1 MELIEQIKKDL
12 KEILSEKRYIHSLG
26 VMEMAGELAKIHNED
41 IETAKIAGLLHD
53 IAKEMPKEEMLKY
66 VKENNIETNKIERIN
81 TAILHGKIGADIAR
95 KRYGVSKQIQDAIK
109 YHTTTSPEMDTLA
122 KIVYV
127 ADKTEMNRKSEDY
140 DIEYERKLAKEDLDA
155 VIIYIIDANI
165 KSLIDKNKLIEE
177 ESVKTRNSLMIKKL
191 EN

>member
-12 KEILSEKRYIHSLG
+12 KEILSERRYIHSLG
-26 VMEMAGELAKIHNED
+26 VMEMAGKLAKIYNED
-41 IETAKIAGLLHD
+41 IETTKIAGLLHD

-95 KRYGVSKQIQDAIK
+95 KRYGVSKQIQNAIK

>member
-12 KEILSEKRYIHSLG
+12 KEILSERRYIHSLG
-26 VMEMAGELAKIHNED
+26 VMEMAGKLAKIHNED

-81 TAILHGKIGADIAR
+81 TAILHGKIGADIA
-95 KRYGVSKQIQDAIK
+95 KKKYGVSKQIQNAIK

>member
-12 KEILSEKRYIHSLG
+12 KEILSERRYIHSLG
-26 VMEMAGELAKIHNED
+26 VMEMAGKLAKIHNED

-140 DIEYERKLAKEDLDA
+140 DIEYERKLAKKDLDA

-177 ESVKTRNSLMIKKL
+177 ESVETRNSLMIKKL

>member
-140 DIEYERKLAKEDLDA
+140 DIEYERKLAKKDLDA

-177 ESVKTRNSLMIKKL
+177 ESVETRNSLMIKKL

>member
-1 MELIEQIKKDL
+1 MDLIEQIKKDL
-12 KEILSEKRYIHSLG
+12 KEILSERRYIHSLG
-26 VMEMAGELAKIHNED
+26 VMEMAGKLAKIHNED

-140 DIEYERKLAKEDLDA
+140 DIEYERKLAKKDLDA

>member
-12 KEILSEKRYIHSLG
+12 KETLSERRYIHSLG
-26 VMEMAGELAKIHNED
+26 VMEMAGKLAKIHNED

>member
-12 KEILSEKRYIHSLG
+12 KEILSERRYIHSLG
-26 VMEMAGELAKIHNED
+26 VMEMAGKLAKIHNED

-155 VIIYIIDANI
+155 VLIYIIDANI

-177 ESVKTRNSLMIKKL
+177 ESVETRNSLMIKKL

>member
-12 KEILSEKRYIHSLG
+12 KETLSERRYIHSLG
-26 VMEMAGELAKIHNED
+26 VMEMAGKLAKIHNED
-41 IETAKIAGLLHD
+41 IETTKIAGLLHD

-140 DIEYERKLAKEDLDA
+140 DIEYERKLAKKDLDA

>member
-12 KEILSEKRYIHSLG
+12 KEILSERRYIHSLG
-26 VMEMAGELAKIHNED
+26 VMEMAGKLAKIHNED

-177 ESVKTRNSLMIKKL
+177 ESVETRNSLMIKKL

>member
-1 MELIEQIKKDL
+1 MDLIEQIKKDL
-12 KEILSEKRYIHSLG
+12 KEILSERRYIHSLG
-26 VMEMAGELAKIHNED
+26 VMEMAGKLAKIHNED
-41 IETAKIAGLLHD
+41 IETTKIAGLLHD

-140 DIEYERKLAKEDLDA
+140 DIEYERKLAKKDLDA

>member
-1 MELIEQIKKDL
+1 
-12 KEILSEKRYIHSLG
+12 
-26 VMEMAGELAKIHNED
+26 MAGKLAKIHNED

-81 TAILHGKIGADIAR
+81 TAILHGKIGADIAK
-95 KRYGVSKQIQDAIK
+95 KRYGVSKQIQNAIK

>member
-12 KEILSEKRYIHSLG
+12 KEILSERRYIHSLG
-26 VMEMAGELAKIHNED
+26 VMEMAGKLAKIHNED

-140 DIEYERKLAKEDLDA
+140 DIEYERNKENML
-155 VIIYIIDANI
+155 
-165 KSLIDKNKLIEE
+165 
-177 ESVKTRNSLMIKKL
+177 
-191 EN
+191 

>member
-12 KEILSEKRYIHSLG
+12 KEILSERRYIHSLG
-26 VMEMAGELAKIHNED
+26 VMEMAGKLAKIHNED
-41 IETAKIAGLLHD
+41 IETTKIAGLLHD

-66 VKENNIETNKIERIN
+66 VKENNIETDKIERIN

-140 DIEYERKLAKEDLDA
+140 DIEYERKLAKKDLDA

>member
-1 MELIEQIKKDL
+1 MDLIEQIKKDL
-12 KEILSEKRYIHSLG
+12 KEILSERRYIHSLG
-26 VMEMAGELAKIHNED
+26 VMEMAGKLAKIHNED
-41 IETAKIAGLLHD
+41 IETTKIAGLLHD

>member
-140 DIEYERKLAKEDLDA
+140 DIEYERELAKKDLDA

-177 ESVKTRNSLMIKKL
+177 ESVETRNSLMIKKL

>member
-12 KEILSEKRYIHSLG
+12 KETLSERRYIHSLG
-26 VMEMAGELAKIHNED
+26 VMEMAGKLAKIHNED

-140 DIEYERKLAKEDLDA
+140 DIEYERKLAKKDLDA

>member
-53 IAKEMPKEEMLKY
+53 IAKEMSKEEMLKY

>member
-12 KEILSEKRYIHSLG
+12 KEILSERRYIHSLG
-26 VMEMAGELAKIHNED
+26 VMEMAGKLAKIHNED

-95 KRYGVSKQIQDAIK
+95 KRYGVSKQIQNAIK

>member
-12 KEILSEKRYIHSLG
+12 KETLSERRYIHSLG
-26 VMEMAGELAKIHNED
+26 VMEMAGKLAKIYNED
-41 IETAKIAGLLHD
+41 IETTKIAGLLHD

-140 DIEYERKLAKEDLDA
+140 DIEYERKLAKKDLDA

>member
-12 KEILSEKRYIHSLG
+12 KEILSERRYIHSLG
-26 VMEMAGELAKIHNED
+26 VMEMAGKLAKIHNED

>member
-12 KEILSEKRYIHSLG
+12 KEILSERRYIHSLG
-26 VMEMAGELAKIHNED
+26 VMEMAGKLAKIHNED

-66 VKENNIETNKIERIN
+66 VKENNIETKKIKRNK
-81 TAILHGKIGADIAR
+81 TAIIHGKIGADIAR
-95 KRYGVSKQIQDAIK
+95 KRYGVSKQIQNAIK

-155 VIIYIIDANI
+155 VIIYIIDTNI

>member
-109 YHTTTSPEMDTLA
+109 YHTTTSPKMDTLA

-140 DIEYERKLAKEDLDA
+140 DIEYERKLAKKDLDA

-177 ESVKTRNSLMIKKL
+177 ESVETRNSLMIKKL

>member
-1 MELIEQIKKDL
+1 MELIEQIKEDL
-12 KEILSEKRYIHSLG
+12 KEILSERRYIHSLG
-26 VMEMAGELAKIHNED
+26 VMEMAGKLAKIHNED
-41 IETAKIAGLLHD
+41 IETTKIAGLLHD

-140 DIEYERKLAKEDLDA
+140 DIEYERKLAKKDLDA